1 MLRRASAA
9 LLPRLLQQQGG
20 AGAAPLAA
28 ATTHVP
34 AFSWGDD
41 KPSASGAQV
50 FRREWV
56 GPWPRCGAANLST
69 RLSTA
74 QCPRTDQKGE
84 PPGRDASWVAPNL
97 LPVPPS
103 SAACSVCH
111 LHRAGS
117 SGRSGPDAHNLRHQE
132 PHPRHQVRS
141 RRRACSPP
149 QRSCQSLAA

>member
-28 ATTHVP
+28 AATHVP

-74 QCPRTDQKGE
+74 QCPGQTSRGSRQ
-84 PPGRDASWVAPNL
+84 
-97 LPVPPS
+97 
-103 SAACSVCH
+103 AAMP
-111 LHRAGS
+111 AGS
-117 SGRSGPDAHNLRHQE
+117 HQTFA
-132 PHPRHQVRS
+132 
-141 RRRACSPP
+141 RAPLLYRLQRKPPP
-149 QRSCQSLAA
+149 QSWQQRPQRA